1 MSGVHD
7 DAHEDPHERTHQDAH
22 EDAHA
27 PGSPGSPG
35 TQPVSRARRWLV
47 LAAVSAGLLL
57 ISVDMTVLYTAL
69 PTLSSELQA
78 TASERLW
85 IINAYPLVMAGLLLG
100 AGTLGDRVGHKRMY
114 LVGLV
119 LFGVASLVA
128 AYAVNPAM
136 LITGRAFLAVGAAA
150 MMPATLS
157 LIRITF
163 VDERERGIAI
173 GVWGTMA
180 MVGAAVGPIVGGALL
195 EFFWWGSVFLVNVPI
210 VLVAL
215 VLAAVVAPGGSGSS
229 ERPWDLLASVQVMV
243 GLVGTVYAIKE
254 LTSPDPSVLAVAVAV
269 VAAALGFW
277 SFVRRQRGQTYPLI
291 DFSLFRDPRILVG
304 VLAAGMAMFALA
316 GVQLVLTQRLQLV
329 LGFTPLQAGTTVAAM
344 ALGALPVGVAVGAL
358 LYRVGTRPMIV
369 AGLLT
374 SAVGTVVVVL
384 AASAPLAWTVAGLL
398 VIGAGTGAAMTAASA
413 AIVGN
418 APAHRAGMA
427 ASVEEVSYELGS
439 LTGVAVLG
447 SLMAAVFTRTVSL
460 PDQVPPA
467 AAEGMDEALAVARD
481 LDPAGSAELLAA
493 AARAFDN
500 GFLVTLV
507 IAAGVLFTA
516 AAFAFLHKRGWNA
529 EEARATSTQEARA
542 TSAQEAR
549 ATPGQGVRG
558 EVNSEIRS
566 SE

>member
-1 MSGVHD
+1 MS
-7 DAHEDPHERTHQDAH
+7 DAHEV
-22 EDAHA
+22 
-27 PGSPGSPG
+27 G
-35 TQPVSRARRWLV
+35 TAPVSRARRWLV

-69 PTLSSELQA
+69 PTLSSDLRA
-78 TASERLW
+78 SASERLW

-119 LFGVASLVA
+119 LFGAASLVA
-128 AYAVNPAM
+128 AYAVSPAM
-136 LITGRAFLAVGAAA
+136 LIAGRAFLAVGAAA

-157 LIRITF
+157 LIRVTF

-229 ERPWDLLASVQVMV
+229 DRPWDLLASVQVMV
-243 GLVGTVYAIKE
+243 GLVGLVYTIKE
-254 LTSPDPSVLAVAVAV
+254 LTGPEPSVLAVTVALGAAVA
-269 VAAALGFW
+269 GIW
-277 SFVRRQRGQTYPLI
+277 SFVRRQRGQAYPLV
-291 DFSLFRDPRILVG
+291 DFALFRDPRILIG

-344 ALGALPVGVAVGAL
+344 ALGALPVGVVVGAL

-374 SAVGTVVVVL
+374 STVGTVVVL
-384 AASAPLAWTVAGLL
+384 LTASAPLPWTVAGLL

-439 LTGVAVLG
+439 LTGVAILG
-447 SLMAAVFTRTVSL
+447 SMMAAVFARTVVL
-460 PDQVPPA
+460 PDGAPA
-467 AAEGMDEALAVARD
+467 SAAEGMDEALAAARD
-481 LDPAGSAELLAA
+481 LDAANAAELVSA

-500 GFLVTLV
+500 GFLVTLA
-507 IAAGVLFTA
+507 IAAAVLLA
-516 AAFAFLHKRGWNA
+516 SAAFAFLHKRGWND
-529 EEARATSTQEARA
+529 EAVGA
-542 TSAQEAR
+542 SA
-549 ATPGQGVRG
+549 GQG
-558 EVNSEIRS
+558 NCTNRS
-566 SE
+566 ME

>member
-1 MSGVHD
+1 VSDV
-7 DAHEDPHERTHQDAH
+7 T
-22 EDAHA
+22 
-27 PGSPGSPG
+27 G
-35 TQPVSRARRWLV
+35 TGIQPVSRTRRWLV

-69 PTLSSELQA
+69 PTLSAELQA
-78 TASERLW
+78 SPSERLW

-114 LVGLV
+114 LIGLV
-119 LFGVASLVA
+119 LFGTASLVA
-128 AYAVNPAM
+128 AYSLNPAM
-136 LITGRAFLAVGAAA
+136 LIAGRAFLAVGAAA

-180 MVGAAVGPIVGGALL
+180 MVGAAIGPIAGGALL

-229 ERPWDLLASVQVMV
+229 DRPWDLPASVQVMA
-243 GLVGTVYAIKE
+243 GLIGVVYAIKE
-254 LTSPDPSVLAVAVAV
+254 VTGPEPSALAVGLALAVAVT
-269 VAAALGFW
+269 GFW
-277 SFVRRQRGQTYPLI
+277 TFVRRQRGQTYPLI
-291 DFSLFRDPRILVG
+291 DFTLFRDPRILIG

-329 LGFTPLQAGTTVAAM
+329 LGFTPFQSGLTVAAT
-344 ALGALPVGVAVGAL
+344 ALGALPVGVTAGAL
-358 LYRVGTRPMIV
+358 LYRLGTRPVIV
-369 AGLLT
+369 TGLLT
-374 SAVGTVVVVL
+374 TALGTVGVL
-384 AASAPLAWTVAGLL
+384 LATSAPLVWTVVGLL
-398 VIGAGTGAAMTAASA
+398 VVGAGTGAAMTAASA

-447 SLMAAVFTRTVSL
+447 SLMAAVYTRTVSL
-460 PDQVPPA
+460 PAQAPPA
-467 AAEGMDEALAVARD
+467 AAEGMDEALRTSEG
-481 LDPAGSAELLAA
+481 LDPAGADTLFAA
-493 AARAFDN
+493 AVQAFDN
-500 GFLVTLV
+500 GYRATLV
-507 IAAGVLFTA
+507 IAAAVLFA
-516 AAFAFLHKRGWNA
+516 SAAFGFLHKRGRHSGPA
-529 EEARATSTQEARA
+529 A
-542 TSAQEAR
+542 
-549 ATPGQGVRG
+549 
-558 EVNSEIRS
+558 
-566 SE
+566 